1 MICHHLLLKVA
12 LEWGL
17 SCVICISLYLHLLE
31 TISYD
36 AIKLCIIGPVN
47 EIHKYLYWLQ
57 VVWIVSRCISDDFF
71 YSVMVRFHA
80 WDQAIY
86 MSQGWLCI
94 YLSVRSQTFI
104 FGSHLSA

>member
-31 TISYD
+31 TTSYD

-57 VVWIVSRCISDDFF
+57 VVGSFLDAYRMIFF

-80 WDQAIY
+80 WDQAIS

-94 YLSVRSQTFI
+94 YLSVRRQTFI